1 MNNPAVIEVML
12 LRWSDNQN
20 GRTVTFLLPDD
31 GEHPFRG
38 LKCGPANGDRLAV
51 SVARI
56 ADDETQH
63 PVAAPPAA
71 KPKSYAQLAGK
82 WCADAEFQ
90 EFLFQNYMLGAG
102 TKEAEAI
109 KFVRD
114 HCGVQSRSE
123 IVEGSAAATKLDD
136 LIARYMIWR
145 HNANR

>member
-1 MNNPAVIEVML
+1 M

-63 PVAAPPAA
+63 SVASPSPAA

-82 WCADAEFQ
+82 WCADSE
-90 EFLFQNYMLGAG
+90 FQNYILKGAPDHREG
-102 TKEAEAI
+102 EEAI
-109 KFVRD
+109 EYVRRY
-114 HCGVQSRSE
+114 CGVQSRTE
-123 IVEGSAAATKLDD
+123 IIEGSAAAAKLND
-136 LIARYMIWR
+136 LIARFYIWR
-145 HNANR
+145 QGA